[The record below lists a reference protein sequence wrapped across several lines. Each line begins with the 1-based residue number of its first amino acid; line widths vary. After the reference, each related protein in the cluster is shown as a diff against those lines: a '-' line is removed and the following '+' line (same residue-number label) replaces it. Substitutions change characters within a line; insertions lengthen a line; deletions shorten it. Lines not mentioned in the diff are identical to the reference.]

1 MNKVTLYPLNNHSMI
16 DASIYAETTESID
29 IVDCGYNSKGEL
41 VTYVCVLNFK
51 DGTSALC
58 DTHRGYEHDDLW
70 EELIHF
76 WCPKGKQQNDE

>member
-51 DGTSALC
+51 DGTSSLC
-58 DTHRGYEHDDLW
+58 NTHRDEEFDDLW
-70 EELIHF
+70 EEIIHF
-76 WCPKGKQQNDE
+76 WCPKPKKEKV